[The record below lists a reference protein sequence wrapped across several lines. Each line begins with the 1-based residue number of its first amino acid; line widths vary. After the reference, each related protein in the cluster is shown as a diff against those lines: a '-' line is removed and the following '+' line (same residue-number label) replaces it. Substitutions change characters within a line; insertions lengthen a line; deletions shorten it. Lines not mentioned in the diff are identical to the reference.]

1 MSHRLTF
8 LRHGQ
13 SVANRDG
20 IVQGHLD
27 SPLSDLGREQAEA
40 LASDWHLE
48 PHHYVVILSSPL
60 LRASETASILSAH
73 LSVPIELDP
82 QWKERDLGHAQGIR
96 VSEFLGASQR
106 RPPRPPF
113 EAAFEAGEG
122 AWDLHRRASAAVQS
136 VVRRQPGRYLIVSH
150 GGILNAALRVI
161 LGLAPSPGYAPRF
174 ELGNCGYVHLSM
186 DNNGAWTV
194 HSLCNPSDVSSP
206 DEAEP

>member
-13 SVANRDG
+13 SVANRDE
-20 IVQGHLD
+20 IVQGHMD
-27 SPLSDLGREQAEA
+27 SPLSALGREQAEA
-40 LASDWHLE
+40 LAATWRRAPLRYD
-48 PHHYVVILSSPL
+48 VILSSPL

-73 LSVPIELDP
+73 LGVPVELDP

-96 VSEFLGASQR
+96 VSEFLDASQGH
-106 RPPRPPF
+106 PPRPPF
-113 EAAFEAGEG
+113 AAAFEVGEG

-136 VVRRQPGRYLIVSH
+136 VVRREPGRYLIVSH
-150 GGILNAALRVI
+150 GGILNAALRAI
-161 LGLAPSPGYAPRF
+161 LGLAPSPGHAPRF
-174 ELGNCGYVHLSM
+174 DLGNCGYAHLSM
-186 DNNGAWTV
+186 DSDGTWTV